1 METKSNGNML
11 KVNFNII
18 IFLILVIFG
27 AAFRLLPHPWNFT
40 PIAAI
45 ALFSGVYF
53 GKKYALLAPISAMFF
68 SDIFLGFYNLKL
80 MILVYGSFILISL
93 IGILI
98 RKKKNLKTILVGS
111 LSASILFFLITN
123 FAVWQFTSWY
133 PKTLSGLIQC
143 FILALPFFR
152 NTLFG
157 DLFYTGILFSAYELA
172 FAFNIYLKK
181 KLQEKV
187 VSIKFTAIKP

>member
-1 METKSNGNML
+1 MKKIE
-11 KVNFNII
+11 II
-18 IFLILVIFG
+18 IFLILVSWG
-27 AAFRLLPHPWNFT
+27 AIFRLLPHPWNFT
-40 PIAAI
+40 PIGAI
-45 ALFSGVYF
+45 ALFSGFYF
-53 GKKYALLAPISAMFF
+53 RKKYVILAPIFSMFF

-80 MILVYGSFILISL
+80 MIPVYGSFILVCL

-98 RKKKNLKTILVGS
+98 RKKKSLKTILAGS

-123 FAVWQFTSWY
+123 FAVWQFTNWY
-133 PKTLSGLIQC
+133 PKNLSGLIQC
-143 FILALPFFR
+143 FVLALPFFR

-157 DLFYTGILFSAYELA
+157 NLFYTGILFSAYELA
-172 FAFNIYLKK
+172 FSLNMYLKK